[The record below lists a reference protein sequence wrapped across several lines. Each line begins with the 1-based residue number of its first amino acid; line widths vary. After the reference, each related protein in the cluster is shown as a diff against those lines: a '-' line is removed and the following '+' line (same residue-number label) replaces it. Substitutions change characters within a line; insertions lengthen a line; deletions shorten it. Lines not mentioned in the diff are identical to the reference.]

1 VSEAQRGGRGTGLT
15 SVADYKYDGRTA
27 QEPAR
32 PPATGTAIFSDPQ
45 RHLAHFAGANIDFC
59 FTGPGQFT
67 ARQTQAQLPRIW
79 LIDTAEVLPRIARLS
94 LPAHRTLALFATD
107 TDPKQFC
114 DGVKMGPW
122 DVMLLHGCDGT
133 VHHRTQGPGNW
144 GLIAVDQ
151 AAFIAHCRALSG
163 SNAAL
168 PRRRAVLRPTW
179 SAAARLRQLHGKIC
193 DLAATA
199 PSIMS
204 HSEATRALE
213 NEVLHALVN
222 CLAGSG
228 DHVSGLR
235 RHVDIIDA
243 FEQVLTLRL
252 SEPLTVAGMS
262 AEIGVPERTLRA
274 CCLEILGMSPS
285 RYLRLRRLNMVRAA
299 LQRAKPAPGT
309 IAELAKRYGF
319 SELGRFATSYCQTFG
334 EAPSATLRRVPQA
347 MVRSLV

>member
-1 VSEAQRGGRGTGLT
+1 MV
-15 SVADYKYDGRTA
+15 DYKYDGQAGR
-27 QEPAR
+27 EPAR
-32 PPATGTAIFSDPQ
+32 PPATGAAALSGCQGYLTNFT
-45 RHLAHFAGANIDFC
+45 GALIDVY

-67 ARQTQAQLPRIW
+67 ARQTLAQLPRIW

-94 LPAHRTLALFATD
+94 LPAHRTLVLFATD

-114 DGVKMGPW
+114 DGVKLGPW

-168 PRRRAVLRPTW
+168 PRQRAILRPTW
-179 SAAARLRQLHGKIC
+179 SAASRLRQLHAKIC
-193 DLAATA
+193 DLAART
-199 PSIMS
+199 PSILS

-252 SEPLTVAGMS
+252 NEPLTVAGIS

-274 CCLEILGMSPS
+274 CCAKILGMGPS

-299 LQRAKPAPGT
+299 LHCANPAPGT
-309 IAELAKRYGF
+309 ITELAKRYGF
-319 SELGRFATSYCQTFG
+319 SELGRFATSYRQTFG
-334 EAPSATLRRVPQA
+334 EAPSATLRRAPQA